1 MKKFLSRNVAGVQM
15 WIWLILAAILGFF
28 FRSLWAS
35 LVFTAPALKALRDG
49 AKEMNEKAAEFL
61 QRMEAQKLADKT
73 VDEQIDN
80 AGDEAELKQ
89 ILNYKEQQDD
99 VHDPYMD

>member
-15 WIWLILAAILGFF
+15 WVWLILAAILGFF
-28 FRSLWAS
+28 LQSLWAS
-35 LVFTAPALKALRDG
+35 LVFTAPAIKALKDG
-49 AKEMNEKAAEFL
+49 AKEMNAKAQEL
-61 QRMEAQKLADKT
+61 LERMEAQRLADKT
-73 VDEQIDN
+73 VDESIDT
-80 AGDEAELKQ
+80 AGDEAKLKE